1 MKTMELWSF
10 FKPPGETRHNSSL
23 THRIMFHPDTP
34 EGRVLLDRIKDA
46 FCNGVIDV
54 ICWPQ
59 LPQRTSPYIS
69 RKHHMTACHLALN
82 GMGIP
87 QVSRPNRLVET
98 RTRAADRGNDKPKHA
113 QRDKVS
119 IVVPQLGATI
129 ATASFIVDVEAS
141 PSTWLALRH
150 GHVESSLAF
159 GAKGADAPSEIIWC
173 RMLSSIFATSRLSLH
188 AYSGH
193 SRSPFCTALLTAS
206 I

>member
-1 MKTMELWSF
+1 MKAWRSDTFRRSKHIYRGRRERESESMRVMYYSKAQLPCENNGTLVVVYSF
-10 FKPPGETRHNSSL
+10 FKPPGETRHKSSL

-119 IVVPQLGATI
+119 IVVPQLGATT

-141 PSTWLALRH
+141 PSPWLALRH
-150 GHVESSLAF
+150 GHVESSRTF
-159 GAKGADAPSEIIWC
+159 GA
-173 RMLSSIFATSRLSLH
+173 
-188 AYSGH
+188 
-193 SRSPFCTALLTAS
+193 
-206 I
+206 